1 MLRGSTGLRLRTW
14 VHITALPLITGELLS
29 PLLHFSVLSVSLWK
43 PAHSFTAFLDSWDKW
58 CSHPSWFS
66 IYEIIGFFISH
77 LSVQLTKEERGGAC
91 PRPCI
96 TRRIHSHSGA
106 SATLTHQCFS
116 KDKGGK
122 IEIILT
128 HLKSGHGHCWSI
140 LESSMNPLHN
150 QLHWQC
156 KA

>member
-1 MLRGSTGLRLRTW
+1 MLRGRTGLRLRTW

-66 IYEIIGFFISH
+66 IYEIVGFFISH
-77 LSVQLTKEERGGAC
+77 LSILLTKEERGGAC

-96 TRRIHSHSGA
+96 TWRIHSHLGG
-106 SATLTHQCFS
+106 SATLTHQCFN
-116 KDKGGK
+116 KDKGGENRDHINPFEK
-122 IEIILT
+122 RPWSLLIDSRKFHESPAQPAALT
-128 HLKSGHGHCWSI
+128 
-140 LESSMNPLHN
+140 M
-150 QLHWQC
+150 
-156 KA
+156 